1 MLVNIIAFIIGCIVS
16 ALIIG
21 LRKREKPED
30 SKGTLYILC
39 SDDGEKPEDSKGTL
53 YILCSDDGEVYAM
66 GEFYSDPANLNDG
79 EMILMECRKLME
91 RRDSRKDQTL

>member
-39 SDDGEKPEDSKGTL
+39 SDDGE
-53 YILCSDDGEVYAM
+53 VYAM
-66 GEFYSDPANLNDG
+66 GEFCSDPANLNDG
-79 EMILMECRKLME
+79 EMIIMECRKLME
-91 RRDSRKDQTL
+91 RQDSRKDQTL

>member
-1 MLVNIIAFIIGCIVS
+1 MLVNIIVFIIGCIVS

-21 LRKREKPED
+21 LRKR
-30 SKGTLYILC
+30 
-39 SDDGEKPEDSKGTL
+39 EKPEDSKGTL

-79 EMILMECRKLME
+79 EMIIMECRKLME
-91 RRDSRKDQTL
+91 RQDSRKDQTL

>member
-21 LRKREKPED
+21 LRKR
-30 SKGTLYILC
+30 
-39 SDDGEKPEDSKGTL
+39 EKPEDSKGTL

>member
-1 MLVNIIAFIIGCIVS
+1 MLVNIVAFVIGCIVS
-16 ALIIG
+16 ALVIF
-21 LRKREKPED
+21 LSKRKK
-30 SKGTLYILC
+30 SV
-39 SDDGEKPEDSKGTL
+39 DSKGTL

-91 RRDSRKDQTL
+91 KQDSRKDQVL

>member
-21 LRKREKPED
+21 LRKREKPEN
-30 SKGTLYILC
+30 
-39 SDDGEKPEDSKGTL
+39 SKGTL

-79 EMILMECRKLME
+79 EMIIMECRKLME
-91 RRDSRKDQTL
+91 RQDSRKDQTL

>member
-1 MLVNIIAFIIGCIVS
+1 MLVNIMAFIIGCVVS
-16 ALIIG
+16 ALVIC
-21 LRKREKPED
+21 LMKR
-30 SKGTLYILC
+30 
-39 SDDGEKPEDSKGTL
+39 EKPEDSKGTL

-91 RRDSRKDQTL
+91 RRDSRKEQTL

>member
-39 SDDGEKPEDSKGTL
+39 SDDD
-53 YILCSDDGEVYAM
+53 EVYAM

>member
-1 MLVNIIAFIIGCIVS
+1 MLAYIAAFIIGCIVS

-21 LRKREKPED
+21 LRKRKEPV
-30 SKGTLYILC
+30 
-39 SDDGEKPEDSKGTL
+39 DSKGTL

-79 EMILMECRKLME
+79 EMILMECRKFME
-91 RRDSRKDQTL
+91 KQDSRKEQTL

>member
-39 SDDGEKPEDSKGTL
+39 SDDGE
-53 YILCSDDGEVYAM
+53 VYAM

-79 EMILMECRKLME
+79 EMIIMECRKLME
-91 RRDSRKDQTL
+91 RQDSRKDQTL

>member
-1 MLVNIIAFIIGCIVS
+1 MLVNIMAFIIGCVVS
-16 ALIIG
+16 ALVIC
-21 LRKREKPED
+21 LMKR
-30 SKGTLYILC
+30 
-39 SDDGEKPEDSKGTL
+39 EKPEDSKGTL

>member
-39 SDDGEKPEDSKGTL
+39 T
-53 YILCSDDGEVYAM
+53 DDGEVYAM
-66 GEFYSDPANLNDG
+66 GEFHSDPANLNDG
-79 EMILMECRKLME
+79 EMILMGCRKLME